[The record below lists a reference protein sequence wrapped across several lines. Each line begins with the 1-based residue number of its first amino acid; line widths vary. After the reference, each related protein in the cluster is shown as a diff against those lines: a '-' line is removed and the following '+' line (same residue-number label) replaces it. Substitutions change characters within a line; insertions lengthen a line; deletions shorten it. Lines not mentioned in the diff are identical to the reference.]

1 MNFETLAS
9 GLCAQ
14 WSSKP
19 VGEAQIPVVRNTI
32 SLFLPRNRARRVEFV
47 IVCDK
52 LVSKIPDRVCE
63 ILVSKIPDRVY
74 ARVFYSGLEAN
85 LKLTQGQ
92 MGSPMASRSIQMSIA
107 RSLSIVILLFAT
119 VCNGFYLPGSYLHT
133 YPKGGEL
140 TVKVNSLTSI
150 ETELPFSYYSL
161 PYCQPPKGPQKSA
174 ENLGELLMGDQIES
188 SPYIFHMNMNES
200 VYLCT
205 TKPLNEQEVK
215 VLKQR
220 IDDLYQVNLILDN
233 LPVMRYTK
241 QNGIT
246 IKWTGFPV
254 GGYDQEKNHYIIN
267 HLKFKVLVHEYED
280 SGFNLIGA
288 GDEGMGAV
296 PAEENA
302 NKKSGFEVVGFEVVP
317 CTVKRDPAVMSKN
330 DMYAKIPT
338 VQCEQEMQQVIKEQ
352 EQISFTYEVVF
363 EKSEIRWPSRWDA
376 YLKMEGARVHWFSI
390 LNSLMVISFLA
401 GIVFVIFLRTVRRDL
416 TKYEELDKEAQAQ
429 MAEELSGW
437 KLVVGD
443 VFRSPN
449 HPKLLCVMVGDGV
462 QITGMAVVTILFAA
476 LGFMSPASRG
486 MLLTGMILLYLFL
499 GIAAGYVA
507 VRMWR
512 TMQGDSSGWRSVAW
526 SVACFFPGMVFLIL
540 TILNFILWGS
550 HSTGAIPISLFFIL
564 LSLWFCI
571 SVPLTLLGGFI
582 GTRAEAIQY
591 PVRTNQI
598 PREIPARKYPSWL
611 LVLGAG
617 TLPFGT
623 LFIELFFIMSSI
635 WLGRFYYVFG
645 FLFVV
650 LVLLVIVCAEV
661 SVVLTYMHLCVED
674 WQWWWKSFFASGSV
688 ALYVFLYAI
697 NYLVFDLRSLS
708 GPVSAVLYLGYSLIM
723 VLAIMLSTG
732 TIGFLTSFYF
742 VHYLFSSVK
751 ID

>member
-1 MNFETLAS
+1 MGPPIA
-9 GLCAQ
+9 
-14 WSSKP
+14 
-19 VGEAQIPVVRNTI
+19 
-32 SLFLPRNRARRVEFV
+32 PRSA
-47 IVCDK
+47 
-52 LVSKIPDRVCE
+52 
-63 ILVSKIPDRVY
+63 
-74 ARVFYSGLEAN
+74 
-85 LKLTQGQ
+85 
-92 MGSPMASRSIQMSIA
+92 QMSIIA
-107 RSLSIVILLFAT
+107 ALFVVVLLFGSLCDA
-119 VCNGFYLPGSYLHT
+119 FYLPGSYMHT
-133 YPKGGEL
+133 YPEGADL

-150 ETELPFSYYSL
+150 ETELPFSYYSM
-161 PYCQPPKGPQKSA
+161 PYCRPTKGPKKST
-174 ENLGELLMGDQIES
+174 ENLGELLMGDEIET
-188 SPYIFHMNMNES
+188 SPYLFHMNKNES
-200 VYLCT
+200 LYLCT
-205 TKPLNEQEVK
+205 SKPLNEHEVK
-215 VLKQR
+215 ILKQR
-220 IDDLYQVNLILDN
+220 IDDLYQVNVILDN
-233 LPVMRYTK
+233 LPAMRYTE

-254 GGYDQEKNHYIIN
+254 GFVSDQEKNHYIIN
-267 HLKFKVLVHEYED
+267 HLQFKVLVHEYED
-280 SGFNLIGA
+280 PGFTLIGA
-288 GDEGMGAV
+288 GDEGMGMA
-296 PAEENA
+296 PETDKSK
-302 NKKSGFEVVGFEVVP
+302 KKSGFEVVGFEVVP
-317 CTVKRDPAVMSKN
+317 CSVKRDPADMSKHK
-330 DMYAKIPT
+330 MYDIVSS
-338 VQCEQEMQQVIKEQ
+338 VQCGQEMQQVIKEQ
-352 EQISFTYEVVF
+352 EQITFTYEVSFV
-363 EKSEIRWPSRWDA
+363 KSDIRWPSRWDA
-376 YLKMEGARVHWFSI
+376 YLKMDGARVHWFSI

-429 MAEELSGW
+429 MTEELSGW

-443 VFRSPN
+443 VFRAPN

-462 QITGMAVVTILFAA
+462 QITGMAAVTILFAA

-507 VRMWR
+507 VKMWR
-512 TMQGDSSGWRSVAW
+512 TIQGDSAGWRSVAW
-526 SVACFFPGMVFLIL
+526 SVACFFPGIVFLIL

-550 HSTGAIPISLFFIL
+550 HSTGAIPISLYFIL

-571 SVPLTLLGGFI
+571 SVPLTLLGGFM
-582 GTRAEAIQY
+582 GTRSEAIQY

-635 WLGRFYYVFG
+635 WLRRFYYVFG

-650 LVLLVIVCAEV
+650 LILLVIVCAEV

-688 ALYVFLYAI
+688 ALYVFLYSI
-697 NYLVFDLRSLS
+697 NYLIFDLRSLS

>member
-1 MNFETLAS
+1 MAPLTPGYALQMSTTA
-9 GLCAQ
+9 L
-14 WSSKP
+14 
-19 VGEAQIPVVRNTI
+19 
-32 SLFLPRNRARRVEFV
+32 FV
-47 IVCDK
+47 IV
-52 LVSKIPDRVCE
+52 
-63 ILVSKIPDRVY
+63 
-74 ARVFYSGLEAN
+74 
-85 LKLTQGQ
+85 
-92 MGSPMASRSIQMSIA
+92 
-107 RSLSIVILLFAT
+107 LLFGSVTDA
-119 VCNGFYLPGSYLHT
+119 FYLPGSYMHT
-133 YPKGGEL
+133 YPNGGGL

-161 PYCQPPKGPQKSA
+161 PYCRPPTGIKKSA
-174 ENLGELLMGDQIES
+174 ENLGELLMGDQIET
-188 SPYIFHMNMNES
+188 SPYVFHMNKNDS
-200 VYLCT
+200 YYLCT
-205 TKPLNEQEVK
+205 TKPLNEHEVK
-215 VLKQR
+215 ILKQR
-220 IDDLYQVNLILDN
+220 IDDLYQVNVILDN
-233 LPVMRYTK
+233 LPAMRYTE
-241 QNGIT
+241 QNGIS

-254 GGYDQEKNHYIIN
+254 GFVSEQDKDHYIIN

-280 SGFNLIGA
+280 TGLNSLIG
-288 GDEGMGAV
+288 GDDGTVM
-296 PAEENA
+296 PDQDNSK
-302 NKKSGFEVVGFEVVP
+302 KKSGFEVVGFEVVP
-317 CTVKRDPAVMSKN
+317 CSVKRDAAAMSKIK
-330 DMYAKIPT
+330 MYESIPS
-338 VQCEQEMQQVIKEQ
+338 VQLDQEMQQVIKEQ
-352 EQISFTYEVVF
+352 EQISFTYEVSFV
-363 EKSEIRWPSRWDA
+363 KSDIRWPSRWDA
-376 YLKMEGARVHWFSI
+376 YLKMDGDRVHWFSI

-429 MAEELSGW
+429 MTEELSGW

-443 VFRSPN
+443 VFRAPN
-449 HPKLLCVMVGDGV
+449 HSKLLCVMVGDGV
-462 QITGMAVVTILFAA
+462 QITGMAAVTILFAA
-476 LGFMSPASRG
+476 FGFMSPASRG

-512 TMQGDSSGWRSVAW
+512 TIQGDSMGWRSVAW
-526 SVACFFPGMVFLIL
+526 SVACFFPGIVFLIL

-550 HSTGAIPISLFFIL
+550 HSTGAIPISLYFIL

-571 SVPLTLLGGFI
+571 SVPLTLLGGFM

-635 WLGRFYYVFG
+635 WLRRFYYVFG

-650 LVLLVIVCAEV
+650 LILLVIVCAEV

-674 WQWWWKSFFASGSV
+674 WQWWWKSFYASGSV
-688 ALYVFLYAI
+688 ALYVLLYSI
-697 NYLVFDLRSLS
+697 NYLIFDLRSLS